1 MQGRQIAGE
10 SGDGMGAKVTAAL
23 TATLVCCLASC
34 GSGQATPAERLT
46 CSAYKAFSASGS
58 LEGGGAP
65 TPIDAA
71 KAAAGNDFGFTIPD
85 DGWVQLG
92 SVKPSG
98 TEVRSGDVQL
108 TAVQLKD
115 GTWSVF
121 EGKTC
126 A

>member
-1 MQGRQIAGE
+1 
-10 SGDGMGAKVTAAL
+10 MGAKVDAAL
-23 TATLVCCLASC
+23 TVALVSCLASC
-34 GSGQATPAERLT
+34 GSGPATPAERLT

-58 LEGGGAP
+58 LEGGGAA
-65 TPIDAA
+65 TPVDAA
-71 KAAAGNDFGFTIPD
+71 KAAAGSSFGFTIPG

-92 SVKPSG
+92 STKPSG

-108 TAVQLKD
+108 TAVQLED

-121 EGKTC
+121 DGKTC